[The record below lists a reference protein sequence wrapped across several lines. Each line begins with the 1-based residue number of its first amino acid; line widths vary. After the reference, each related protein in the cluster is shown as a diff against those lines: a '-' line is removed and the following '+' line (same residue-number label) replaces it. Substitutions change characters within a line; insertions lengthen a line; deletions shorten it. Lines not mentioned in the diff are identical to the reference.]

1 MRANTGLLIHCG
13 QATIAPMSA
22 AVAASL
28 QDPGMLAAI
37 AQAMDDAIFAK
48 DREGRYQFANPA
60 ALSVIRLPLAE
71 VIGRTD
77 TELFDAPAA
86 RRINDAD
93 RRVLDGGETVES
105 EDAYPHADGST
116 HYWSSRKMPLRDAQG
131 RIVGLVGIARDVTA
145 RREVEMRAEADR
157 LTLQMAIQAAG
168 LVTAEIDYRTNENHI
183 SPELARLME
192 LGEGAMVVPRQ
203 AIFDRIHPHDR
214 ERYLDA
220 IRRTVDPNGNGHLAI
235 DVRALMP
242 SGVVKWLHIVLQI
255 TFAMIDGEMRPDRG
269 ICAAAD
275 VTEKLVAERKMRAA
289 QRLTESVI
297 ENAGALVY
305 AKDIDGRF
313 ILSNQAW
320 RKLHDFTAEQA
331 AMHVTDEQVFGA
343 EAAAQLREN
352 DRRVIETGEPV
363 VVHEK
368 AVVQGRTVTYRSHKF
383 PLFDD
388 AGTIYAVCGVST
400 DITDVV
406 DADRRKDEFL
416 ATLAHELRNPLAPI
430 RNGLE
435 ILKRTPELPAPVAKV
450 RDMMDRQLVHMVR
463 LVDDLLDVSRITRDK
478 LEMRLKAITLQDIV
492 DHAIESSRPSIDAAQ
507 HTLAIDLPPRRVR
520 IEGDL
525 TRLAQV
531 ISNLL
536 NNAAKYTPPG
546 GRLAIGARMEGPNV
560 AIDVRDNGAG
570 ISADA
575 LPQVFDLF
583 SQVDRTREHAQGGMG
598 IGLWLVKKLV
608 ELHKGGVEAQSHGP
622 GRGSTFTVRLPAA
635 ME

>member
-1 MRANTGLLIHCG
+1 M
-13 QATIAPMSA
+13 PA

-37 AQAMDDAIFAK
+37 AHEMDDAIFAK
-48 DREGRYQFANPA
+48 DRQGRYQFVNPA
-60 ALSVIRLPLAE
+60 ALAAIRLPLDE

-77 TELFDAPAA
+77 AELLDPGAA
-86 RRINDAD
+86 RRIMQVDK
-93 RRVLDGGETVES
+93 RVLEAGETVEA
-105 EDAYPHADGST
+105 EDTFTHADGST
-116 HYWSSRKMPLRDAQG
+116 RYWSSRKMPLRDTGG
-131 RIVGLVGIARDVTA
+131 RIIGLVGISRDVTA

-157 LTLQMAIQAAG
+157 LKLQMAIQAAG

-183 SPELARLME
+183 SPELATLME

-203 AIFDRIHPHDR
+203 AIFDRIHPDDR
-214 ERYLDA
+214 ERYLEA
-220 IRRTVDPNGNGHLAI
+220 IRRTVDPKGNGHLAI

-242 SGVVKWLHIVLQI
+242 SGATKWLHIVLQV

-275 VTEKLVAERKMRAA
+275 VTEKLIAERKMRAA

-305 AKDIDGRF
+305 AKDTEGHF

-320 RKLHDFTAEQA
+320 RKLHGLTQEEAS
-331 AMHVTDEQVFGA
+331 MRVTDEQVFGA
-343 EAAAQLREN
+343 QAAMQLREN
-352 DRRVIETGEPV
+352 DRRVIETGEPLI
-363 VVHEK
+363 VHEK
-368 AVVQGRTVTYRSHKF
+368 AEVQGRTVTYRSHKF

-388 AGTIYAVCGVST
+388 AGNIYAVCGVST

-406 DADRRKDEFL
+406 EADRRKDEFL

-435 ILKRTPELPAPVAKV
+435 ILKRTPELPPSVAKV

-478 LEMRLKAITLQDIV
+478 LEMRLKPITLQEIV
-492 DHAIESSRPSIDAAQ
+492 DNAMEVSRPSIDAAS
-507 HTLAIDLPPRRVR
+507 HSLAVELPPRPVR

-546 GRLAIGARMEGPNV
+546 GRIEIAARMEGPNV

-570 ISADA
+570 ISAEA

-583 SQVDRTREHAQGGMG
+583 SQVDHTRQHSQGGMG

-608 ELHKGGVEAQSHGP
+608 ELHKGSVEAKSLGT

-635 ME
+635 MD

>member
-1 MRANTGLLIHCG
+1 MPAD
-13 QATIAPMSA
+13 
-22 AVAASL
+22 VAASL
-28 QDPGMLAAI
+28 QDPGLLASI
-37 AQAMDDAIFAK
+37 AKGMDDAIFAK
-48 DREGRYQFANPA
+48 DMQGRYQFANPA
-60 ALSVIRLPLAE
+60 ALSVIQLPLE
-71 VIGRTD
+71 QVIGRTD
-77 TELFDAPAA
+77 AELLDPAIA
-86 RRINDAD
+86 QRIAKAD
-93 RRVLDGGETVES
+93 RRVMQEGKTIEVE
-105 EDAYPHADGST
+105 EAFTHADGSR

-131 RIVGLVGIARDVTA
+131 RIVGRVGISRNVTA
-145 RREVEMRAEADR
+145 RREAEMRAEADR

-168 LVTAEIDYRTNENHI
+168 LVTAEIDYRTDENHI
-183 SPELARLME
+183 SAELARLME
-192 LGEGAMVVPRQ
+192 LGEGPMVVPRQ
-203 AIFDRIHPHDR
+203 AIFDRIHPEDR
-214 ERYLDA
+214 ERYLAA
-220 IRRTVDPNGNGHLAI
+220 IRRTVDPKGNGHLAI

-242 SGVVKWLHIVLQI
+242 SGAVKWLHIVLQV
-255 TFAMIDGEMRPDRG
+255 TFALIDGEMRPDRG

-305 AKDIDGRF
+305 AKDIEGRF

-320 RKLHDFTAEQA
+320 RRLHGLTAEQA
-331 AMHVTDEQVFGA
+331 AMHVTDEQVFGR
-343 EAAAQLREN
+343 EISAQLREN
-352 DRRVIETGEPV
+352 DRRVIESGEPLV
-363 VVHEK
+363 AQEK
-368 AVVQGRTVTYRSHKF
+368 AVVQGRTVTFRSHKF

-388 AGTIYAVCGVST
+388 AGNIYAVCGVST

-406 DADRRKDEFL
+406 EADRRKDEFL

-435 ILKRTPELPAPVAKV
+435 ILKRTPGMPAPVLKV
-450 RDMMDRQLVHMVR
+450 RDMMDRQLLHMVR

-478 LEMRLKAITLQDIV
+478 LEMRLKPVTLQEIV
-492 DHAIESSRPSIDAAQ
+492 DNAIEASRPSIDAAQ
-507 HTLAIDLPPRRVR
+507 HSLAVELPPREVR
-520 IEGDL
+520 LQGDL

-546 GRLAIGARMEGPNV
+546 GRIAIAARMEEGRV
-560 AIDVRDNGAG
+560 AIDVSDTGAG
-570 ISADA
+570 IPAEA

-583 SQVDRTREHAQGGMG
+583 SQVDRTRHNAQGGMG
-598 IGLWLVKKLV
+598 SGLWLVKKLV
-608 ELHKGGVEAQSHGP
+608 ELHQGSVEAKSDGP

>member
-1 MRANTGLLIHCG
+1 MRAM
-13 QATIAPMSA
+13 PA
-22 AVAASL
+22 AALASL

-37 AQAMDDAIFAK
+37 AHEMDDAIFAK
-48 DREGRYQFANPA
+48 DRQGRYQFANPA
-60 ALSVIRLPLAE
+60 ALAIVRLPLEE

-77 TELFDAPAA
+77 AELLDPESARHITEV
-86 RRINDAD
+86 D
-93 RRVLDGGETVES
+93 RRVLERGETVEA
-105 EDAYPHADGST
+105 EEAFPHADGSMR
-116 HYWSSRKMPLRDAQG
+116 YWSSRKMPLRDAGG
-131 RIVGLVGIARDVTA
+131 RITGLVGISRDVTA
-145 RREVEMRAEADR
+145 RREVEIRAEADR
-157 LTLQMAIQAAG
+157 LKLQMAIQAAG

-183 SPELARLME
+183 SAELARLME

-203 AIFDRIHPHDR
+203 AIFDRIHPDDR
-214 ERYLDA
+214 ERYLAA
-220 IRRTVDPNGNGHLAI
+220 IRRTIDPEGSGHLAI

-242 SGVVKWLHIVLQI
+242 SGVMKWLHIVLQV

-305 AKDIDGRF
+305 AKDLEGRF

-320 RKLHDFTAEQA
+320 RRLHGLTAEQA
-331 AMHVTDEQVFGA
+331 AMRVTDEQVFGA
-343 EAAAQLREN
+343 EVALQLREN
-352 DRRVIETGEPV
+352 DRRVIESGEPV

-368 AVVQGRTVTYRSHKF
+368 ASVQGRPVTYRSHKF

-388 AGTIYAVCGVST
+388 AGNIYAVCGVST

-406 DADRRKDEFL
+406 EADRRKDEFL

-435 ILKRTPELPAPVAKV
+435 ILKRTPEMPASVTKV
-450 RDMMDRQLVHMVR
+450 LGMMDRQLVHMVR

-478 LEMRLKAITLQDIV
+478 LEMRLRPITLQEIV
-492 DHAIESSRPSIDAAQ
+492 DNAIESSRPGIDAAQ
-507 HTLAIDLPPRRVR
+507 HSLVVDLPAQPVR
-520 IEGDL
+520 LEGDL

-546 GRLAIGARMEGPNV
+546 GRISIDARMEGADV
-560 AIDVRDNGAG
+560 VVDVRDNGAG
-570 ISADA
+570 IAADA

-583 SQVDRTREHAQGGMG
+583 SQVDSTRQHAQGGMG

-608 ELHKGGVEAQSHGP
+608 ELHRGSVEARSAGP
-622 GRGSTFTVRLPAA
+622 GQGSTFTVRLPAA
-635 ME
+635 TG